1 MHFLLIFGKFGEPFK
16 KAPDLPDVF
25 HFFCIFL
32 SFAFLSNVSF
42 IFSLSAFFYARESGK
57 NERAV
62 PAGCPAEP
70 RKRAIKRASCGRRP
84 FDDIPLN
91 RKTALCGNSVFNT
104 GRGNTGR

>member
-1 MHFLLIFGKFGEPFK
+1 M
-16 KAPDLPDVF
+16 PDVF

-84 FDDIPLN
+84 FDDISWKGRPLF
-91 RKTALCGNSVFNT
+91 AEIPFFNT
-104 GRGNTGR
+104 GRGN